1 MQICLC
7 VCTYSIQINHSTNL
21 DCILHG
27 TQFFKFHKCINSI
40 THLYRRKKKK
50 KIKSTHHIICLK
62 NYAPFLCTM
71 SISTN
76 HIPSKFDTILF
87 DRSKSLH
94 LSLKPINFH
103 IWWQIVYENGIL
115 LSCKERISNIPV
127 MLSDS

>member
-27 TQFFKFHKCINSI
+27 AQFFKFHKSINSM
-40 THLYRRKKKK
+40 HLRRRKKKK
-50 KIKSTHHIICLK
+50 KKKLRAHTICLK
-62 NYAPFLCTM
+62 SCAPFLCTM

-76 HIPSKFDTILF
+76 HIPSNLDTILF
-87 DRSKSLH
+87 DRSKSFH
-94 LSLKPINFH
+94 LSLKLSSFH
-103 IWWQIVYENGIL
+103 FSWQIFYENGI